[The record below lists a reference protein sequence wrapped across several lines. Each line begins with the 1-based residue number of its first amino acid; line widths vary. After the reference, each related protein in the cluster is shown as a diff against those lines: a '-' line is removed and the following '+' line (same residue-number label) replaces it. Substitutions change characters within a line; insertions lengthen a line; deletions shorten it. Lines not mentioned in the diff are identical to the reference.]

1 MNRII
6 TLGREFGS
14 GGREL
19 GRRLSEKLGIAYY
32 DQEIIT
38 EIAKRTA
45 LSVEYIHRIE
55 DSVPVASFPIHIGR
69 TFFSMPNPVFQQ
81 SINLF
86 REQHK
91 LISELAEKSDCLIV
105 GRCAGLLLF
114 HPPYHNGNQPDIRTI
129 TGYRQALQKINGN
142 NRTTYKAK
150 NKRNEKENCR
160 DRPRKVA
167 VLRLFQRPQM
177 GSEGEL

>member
-69 TFFSMPNPVFQQ
+69 TFFSLPNPFFSSV
-81 SINLF
+81 
-86 REQHK
+86 
-91 LISELAEKSDCLIV
+91 
-105 GRCAGLLLF
+105 
-114 HPPYHNGNQPDIRTI
+114 I
-129 TGYRQALQKINGN
+129 TYVPVWIFF
-142 NRTTYKAK
+142 T
-150 NKRNEKENCR
+150 
-160 DRPRKVA
+160 
-167 VLRLFQRPQM
+167 RL
-177 GSEGEL
+177 